1 LYMPERLDRHVS
13 KIRGMEL
20 TGVVEVVYM
29 DSPDR
34 IDWRKRKLTIA
45 ARPSLERCDSTHGAR
60 HAGQPVDISRL

>member
-1 LYMPERLDRHVS
+1 MLERLYRHVS
-13 KIRGMEL
+13 NIRRMQL

-29 DSPDR
+29 DGPDR
-34 IDWRKRKLTIA
+34 IDWRKLTIA